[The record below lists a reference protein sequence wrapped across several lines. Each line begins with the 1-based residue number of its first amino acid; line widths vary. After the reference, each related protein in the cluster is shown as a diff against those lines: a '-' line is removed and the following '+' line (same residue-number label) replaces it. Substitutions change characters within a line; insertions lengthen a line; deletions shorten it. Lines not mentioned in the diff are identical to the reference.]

1 MNIQLYIVLGAFL
14 LFILAILSGKVKIH
28 VAAMVIPIILEM
40 SGVLSTE
47 DAWKGLTNSSVLMM
61 ASMFVVGA
69 GLSKTSLISKLIQT
83 FIKDNSSDSMIMLGL
98 AIPIIFLC
106 CFVNDTATIPIM
118 IPLMVQICAEQK
130 KHLSQY
136 MYPAAVLALIWA
148 GAIPTGGNSG
158 GYLGNNTIIE
168 NLGGVGTFTYF
179 TNLISKIPFLVIIT
193 IFVIWIYPKITPK
206 NGELAEISGSAK
218 GDGKKGGSK
227 LSPEK
232 EKIAMVIFTLTI
244 IGVIICAFTKKSTW
258 WPSMIG
264 ALAMVFFGVLTDK
277 EAIKALGS
285 PIIFIF
291 VGTLPL
297 STALKST
304 GGDVL
309 IADTFNRLTGGM
321 GAIST
326 MIALYLLC
334 MFLTQ
339 FVSNTAVANAFKM
352 IAALIAVQNG
362 FDARALMLA
371 VTMDSANCYLTPMAA
386 PAMTM
391 AYEEGKYEMKQYL
404 KMGLPVSILSF
415 LIFIIYIPLVFL

>member
-14 LFILAILSGKVKIH
+14 LFIIAILSGKVKIH
-28 VAAMVIPIILEM
+28 VAAMVIPVILEI

-47 DAWKGLTNSSVLMM
+47 DAWKGLINSSVLMM

-69 GLSKTSLISKLIQT
+69 GLSKTSLISKLSKT
-83 FIKDNSSDSMIMLGL
+83 FIKDNSSDSMIMLGF
-98 AIPIIFLC
+98 AVPIIFLC
-106 CFVNDTATIPIM
+106 CFVNATATIPIM
-118 IPLMVQICAEQK
+118 IPLMVQVCEEQK
-130 KHLSQY
+130 KHLSQF
-136 MYPAAVLALIWA
+136 MYPAAILALIWA

-168 NLGGVGTFTYF
+168 NLGGIGTFTYF
-179 TNLISKIPFLVIIT
+179 TNLISKIPFLVIMT
-193 IFVIWIYPKITPK
+193 AVLIWIYPKITPK
-206 NGELAEISGSAK
+206 NGEIAVI
-218 GDGKKGGSK
+218 GDSVKDDSKKRGSK

-232 EKIAMVIFTLTI
+232 EKIAIAIFALTI

-264 ALAMVFFGVLTDK
+264 ALAMVFSGVLTDK
-277 EAIKALGS
+277 EAIKALSS

-297 STALKST
+297 STALKTT

-309 IADTFNRLTGGM
+309 IADAFNRMTGGM
-321 GAIST
+321 GEIPT

-334 MFLTQ
+334 MILTQ
-339 FVSNTAVANAFKM
+339 FVSNSAVSNAFKT

-371 VTMDSANCYLTPMAA
+371 VTFGSANCYLSPMAA

-391 AYEEGKYEMKQYL
+391 SYEEGKYNIKQYL
-404 KMGLPVSILSF
+404 KLGLPISILSF
-415 LIFIIYIPLVFL
+415 LIFIIYIPLIF